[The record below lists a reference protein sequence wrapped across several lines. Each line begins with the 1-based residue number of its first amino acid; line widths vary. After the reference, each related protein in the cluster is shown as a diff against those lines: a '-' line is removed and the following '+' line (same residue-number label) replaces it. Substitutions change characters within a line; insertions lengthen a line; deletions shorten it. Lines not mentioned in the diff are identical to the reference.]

1 MDAPDGHVIFKRVKH
16 GPCPLCGRKGA
27 LTFHHL
33 IPRKLH
39 RRVYFKKTYTREERQ
54 RGIAI
59 CRLCHDGI
67 HAIYDEMTLAKAF
80 DTPERIMA
88 DGRLQKHFRWAA
100 KQKG

>member
-1 MDAPDGHVIFKRVKH
+1 MDAPDGNAGFKRVKH
-16 GPCPLCGRKGA
+16 GPCPLCARKGA

-33 IPRKLH
+33 IPRELH
-39 RRVYFKKTYTREERQ
+39 RRVYFKKTDTREERQ

-67 HAIYDEMTLAKAF
+67 HAIYDGMTLAKAF

-88 DGRLQKHFRWAA
+88 DARRQKHFRWAA